1 MDDLLAPQ
9 DHCTPLIWLLL
20 SVWRAV
26 RRAAYRVV
34 GDVLASQAQLVPR
47 IWLLL
52 SVFVGLVARV
62 FITLKGPVPERIRQM
77 TYSDDVV
84 GARGVYV
91 GIYVLTTV
99 LGLHSSI
106 EPATHDRAA
115 ELTRVLSSMRFVT
128 SFAFGCAGTVRIL
141 HMDVLDFSVQRIGVI
156 MAAYSV
162 LIAVVE
168 VPSGAISDVWG
179 RRKTKLL
186 ASWVMAGSYLL
197 LATASGLGD
206 IVVSAALLGVGR
218 ALFSG
223 AADSWFVDEIGDAKD
238 PRVLVGLSRSEAA
251 HNLGFGIGSLTGALL
266 PQLYA
271 DSVDDRLV
279 FAPVFV
285 LGAIMLF
292 VDILLTIRR
301 MTEHRPPAAYPVGG
315 VWSTTLAGV
324 RNALDSRLPR
334 WASFAMMAIGGAIAC
349 TELLTPLG
357 LAKGV
362 GTERAL
368 IVFGPLVAG
377 AWIFSAV
384 ASYFTDRL
392 EKSIG
397 SMQRASG
404 VLLVAIGALV
414 LPVGLGTWF
423 GAVAS
428 YVGINFVLGA
438 LLPLLSTT
446 LHQHVRSSNR
456 SAASSTL
463 NLSLMAGAAG
473 GSFMVGG
480 LGGQAVLVVAPVALI
495 AAAALLLLPTQPDK
509 ELVSS

>member
-1 MDDLLAPQ
+1 M
-9 DHCTPLIWLLL
+9 
-20 SVWRAV
+20 SR
-26 RRAAYRVV
+26 
-34 GDVLASQAQLVPR
+34 
-47 IWLLL
+47 
-52 SVFVGLVARV
+52 
-62 FITLKGPVPERIRQM
+62 
-77 TYSDDVV
+77 
-84 GARGVYV
+84 
-91 GIYVLTTV
+91 
-99 LGLHSSI
+99 LGSSI
-106 EPATHDRAA
+106 QPATKDRAA

-197 LATASGLGD
+197 LATADGLVD
-206 IVVSAALLGVGR
+206 VVMSAALLGIGR

-238 PRVLVGLSRSEAA
+238 PRVLAGIARSEAA
-251 HNLGFGIGSLTGALL
+251 HNLGFGLGSLTGALL

-271 DSVDDRLV
+271 DSVDERLI

-285 LGAIMLF
+285 LGAFMLL
-292 VDILLTIRR
+292 VDIVLTLRR
-301 MTEHRPPAAYPVGG
+301 MTEHRPPAGYPVGG

-324 RNALDSRLPR
+324 ANALDARQPR
-334 WASFAMMAIGGAIAC
+334 WTAFAMLAVGGAIAC

-357 LAKGV
+357 LANGI

-377 AWIFSAV
+377 SWIFSAV
-384 ASYFTDRL
+384 SSFFTERL
-392 EKSIG
+392 ERSFGSI
-397 SMQRASG
+397 QRTSG
-404 VLLVAIGALV
+404 VLLVAVGALV
-414 LPVGLGTWF
+414 LPVGFGSSL
-423 GAVAS
+423 GAVVS
-428 YVGINFVLGA
+428 YVGVNFVLGA
-438 LLPLLSTT
+438 LLPLLSTS

-480 LGGQAVLVVAPVALI
+480 LGGRAVLVVGVVAAV
-495 AAAALLLLPTQPDK
+495 AAAALLLLPSEP
-509 ELVSS
+509 VSAEGSASN